1 MPCVLVSRKCSIIQ
15 GISVRPGFTSAT
27 VADSETASL
36 VAAAMASVGQLTTK
50 ASGSA
55 VDYSM
60 AAGVCQVDYH
70 HLGELS

>member
-1 MPCVLVSRKCSIIQ
+1 M
-15 GISVRPGFTSAT
+15 
-27 VADSETASL
+27 ADSVMTSL

-60 AAGVCQVDYH
+60 AAGVCQVDYRL
-70 HLGELS
+70 LG

>member
-1 MPCVLVSRKCSIIQ
+1 MPCVLVFRKYSTIQ

-27 VADSETASL
+27 MADSGMASL

-55 VDYSM
+55 VGCPM
-60 AAGVCQVDYH
+60 AAGICQVD
-70 HLGELS
+70 